1 MSEIHST
8 TNAIAVSVVDSEP
21 RIDSRLVATELG
33 VEIKATHQLVDKYSS
48 QFQELGQL
56 PFKMEAVKREGERGT
71 KYEKFYLMNEDQTYF
86 LMALVRNT
94 AQSVDL
100 KKRLVQAF
108 ADCRSRLIK
117 PAELTR
123 EQILVMALESER
135 ERMRLAQVIEE
146 QRPMVEFHDE
156 VSKTA
161 DEMTIAETCSVLFNG
176 SVMEK
181 TLRAWLK
188 TNHWLDKR
196 PGMRKPTKW
205 AMQRGFMRVRE
216 LPGNDGR
223 MYPTPVVCAPGIT
236 TLRHLYRTGELFVAA
251 IQKER
256 MTQIAARMI

>member
-1 MSEIHST
+1 MTSFSLTETVTNSNLAMTSREIAEMAGKQHKHVLRDIDNLLKSLSPELGAGFSMTYEGDPANGYRYYVMDRDST
-8 TNAIAVSVVDSEP
+8 YC
-21 RIDSRLVATELG
+21 LVAGYDANTRMKI
-33 VEIKATHQLVDKYSS
+33 IKRW
-48 QFQELGQL
+48 QEL
-56 PFKMEAVKREGERGT
+56 EVK
-71 KYEKFYLMNEDQTYF
+71 Q
-86 LMALVRNT
+86 
-94 AQSVDL
+94 
-100 KKRLVQAF
+100 
-108 ADCRSRLIK
+108 

-181 TLRAWLK
+181 TLRSWLK
-188 TNHWLDKR
+188 TNHWLDQR

-205 AMQRGFMRVRE
+205 AMQRGYMRVRE
-216 LPGNDGR
+216 CPGNNGK

-251 IQKER
+251 IPKVQR
-256 MTQIAARMI
+256 IQLVARMV